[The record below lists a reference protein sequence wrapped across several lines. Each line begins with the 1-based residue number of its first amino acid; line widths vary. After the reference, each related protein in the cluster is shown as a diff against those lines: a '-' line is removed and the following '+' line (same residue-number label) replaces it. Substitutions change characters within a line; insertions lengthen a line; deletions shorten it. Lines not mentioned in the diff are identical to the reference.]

1 MGWKESSVMDER
13 CRFVLEAKSKG
24 ANISEICRRYG
35 VSRKTG
41 YKWLRRHEQEGLV
54 GLYDR
59 SRRPRNSPLST
70 SAHMVVEVVRLRL
83 HRDIRQELHLPAG
96 RG

>member
-1 MGWKESSVMDER
+1 MDWKGSSVMDER

-41 YKWLRRHEQEGLV
+41 YKWLRRHEQEGRKGQCV
-54 GLYDR
+54 KQGQPADKPR
-59 SRRPRNSPLST
+59 STAFGNNAEARALA
-70 SAHMVVEVVRLRL
+70 SAES
-83 HRDIRQELHLPAG
+83 AG
-96 RG
+96 